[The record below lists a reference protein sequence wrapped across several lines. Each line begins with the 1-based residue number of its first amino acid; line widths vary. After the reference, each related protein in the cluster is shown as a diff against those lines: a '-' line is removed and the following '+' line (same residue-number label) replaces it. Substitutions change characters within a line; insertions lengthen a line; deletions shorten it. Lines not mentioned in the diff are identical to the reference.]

1 MKETMTP
8 MLGAFVRL
16 KSAIAVFVLGLVAL
30 FLGIGQKTFWAPP
43 ERVSVALPSSVQQAP
58 LTVVDPAFAKF
69 GDGKVDL
76 DVKGEGSFTVAI
88 GRPDDVAAWV
98 DKTAHNT
105 VKGLD
110 AEGKALDVQHVDG
123 EAKAPNPAD
132 ADIWASTQTGNGSLR
147 FPWSAPD
154 KGDWSLVI
162 ATDGTKPAP
171 SQLEFSYANDTS
183 TPWSVP
189 LMVLGGLLML
199 GALLFAFLFGK
210 GGSTPDKAVAAA
222 GTGPRKPRGTDAA
235 ADTTPAE
242 GESAKAETPED
253 AASAEGSDQPTE
265 TPAQDEGSTEKA
277 KDKPSAFRRIPA
289 VAGALS
295 VAVVGALGGVA
306 PAHADT
312 ATPSPAASEAASAGV
327 PVVTDD
333 QLKRILSSTADSVSS
348 ADAAKNAKDLG
359 ERASGEALSIRT
371 QNYKIRASATSHPA
385 VAPVAAQK
393 LLAQVV
399 PTERSWPR
407 TLTAVTQGPKNP
419 TPLILTLTQ
428 KSAREN
434 YKLVSASYLLPGN
447 TFPAMSADGVKTL
460 DAKSASGLTASP
472 TDAIAA
478 LVSRLKDPNGA
489 SKLKFGDNT
498 YFQQAEQQK
507 QDAIDPK
514 NNAAN
519 VKPGFDYKLIGQPD
533 AVFQSGDGGAVVV
546 ADLEFTITLVP
557 TNEGDTVDLSDQA
570 VATLAGTKK
579 TNKKVTQHF
588 IDSVT
593 LRIPPAGSKES
604 FTLLSADR
612 YLTGVKLG

>member
-1 MKETMTP
+1 M
-8 MLGAFVRL
+8 RL

-76 DVKGEGSFTVAI
+76 DIKGEGSFTVAV

-105 VKGLD
+105 VKGAD

-123 EAKAPNPAD
+123 DAKAPNPAT
-132 ADIWASTQTGNGSLR
+132 ADIWASTQSGNGELK
-147 FPWSAPD
+147 FAWSAPE

-162 ATDGTKPAP
+162 ASDGTKPAP

-210 GGSTPDKAVAAA
+210 GGSTPAKATAADGATTSGDADTVVAA
-222 GTGPRKPRGTDAA
+222 
-235 ADTTPAE
+235 PASE
-242 GESAKAETPED
+242 ASDAETTATEEKTAD
-253 AASAEGSDQPTE
+253 IAEPKNAE
-265 TPAQDEGSTEKA
+265 P
-277 KDKPSAFRRIPA
+277 KDKPSAFQRIPAIAGALSLA
-289 VAGALS
+289 VAGALGA
-295 VAVVGALGGVA
+295 AV
-306 PAHADT
+306 PAHAENS
-312 ATPSPAASEAASAGV
+312 PSSPAASDAGSGAV

-333 QLKRILSSTADSVSS
+333 QLKRILASTADAVST

-359 ERASGEALSIRT
+359 DRATGEALTIRT
-371 QNYKIRASATSHPA
+371 QNYKIRASASSHPA

-393 LLAQVV
+393 LLTQVV
-399 PTERSWPR
+399 PTDRAWPR
-407 TLTAVTQGPKNP
+407 TVTAVTQGAKNP

-460 DAKSASGLTASP
+460 DAKSANGLTASP

-478 LVSRLKDPNGA
+478 LVARLKDPNGSA
-489 SKLKFGDNT
+489 KLKFGDNT

-507 QDAIDPK
+507 KDAIDPK
-514 NNAAN
+514 NNGAN
-519 VKPGFDYKLIGQPD
+519 VKPGFDYKLLGQPD
-533 AVFQSGDGGAVVV
+533 AVFQSDDGGAVVV
-546 ADLEFTITLVP
+546 ADLEFTITLQP
-557 TNEGDTVDLSDQA
+557 TNDGDTVDLSDQA

>member
-16 KSAIAVFVLGLVAL
+16 KSAIAVFVLGLVVL

-76 DVKGEGSFTVAI
+76 DIKGDGAFTVAV

-105 VKGLD
+105 VKGAD

-123 EAKAPNPAD
+123 EAKAPNPAG
-132 ADIWASTQTGNGSLR
+132 ADIWASTQSGNGDLK
-147 FPWSAPD
+147 FAWSAPD
-154 KGDWSLVI
+154 QGDWSLVI
-162 ATDGTKPAP
+162 ASDGTKPAP

-210 GGSTPDKAVAAA
+210 GGSTPAKATAAGPASGGGTKTPSSKDAVA
-222 GTGPRKPRGTDAA
+222 DA
-235 ADTTPAE
+235 PA
-242 GESAKAETPED
+242 SDAETPASDDKASDIAEPKAGD
-253 AASAEGSDQPTE
+253 AENAE
-265 TPAQDEGSTEKA
+265 AQDAEP

-295 VAVVGALGGVA
+295 LAVVGALGGVA
-306 PAHADT
+306 PAHADS
-312 ATPSPAASEAASAGV
+312 ASPSPAASAAGSGDL

-333 QLKRILSSTADSVSS
+333 QLKRILSSTADAVSS

-359 ERASGEALSIRT
+359 DRATGEALTIRT

-385 VAPVAAQK
+385 VAPIAAQK
-393 LLAQVV
+393 LLTQVV
-399 PTERSWPR
+399 PTDRAWPR
-407 TLTAVTQGPKNP
+407 TVTAVTQGAKNP

-447 TFPAMSADGVKTL
+447 TFPAMSADGVKTR
-460 DAKSASGLTASP
+460 DAKSANGLTASP
-472 TDAIAA
+472 SDAIAA
-478 LVSRLKDPNGA
+478 LVARLKDPKGSA
-489 SKLKFGDNT
+489 KTKFGDNT
-498 YFQQAEQQK
+498 YFQQTEELK
-507 QDAIDPK
+507 NNVIDPK
-514 NNAAN
+514 NNGAD
-519 VKPGFDYKLIGQPD
+519 VKPAFDFKLVGQPD
-533 AVFQSGDGGAVVV
+533 AVYTSDDGGAVVV
-546 ADLEFTITLVP
+546 ADLEFTVTLTP
-557 TNEGDTVDLSDQA
+557 PNEGDTVDLADEA
-570 VATLAGTKK
+570 VSTLAGTKK
-579 TNKKVTQHF
+579 TNKKVTEHF

-593 LRIPPAGSKES
+593 LRIPPSGSKES

>member
-1 MKETMTP
+1 M
-8 MLGAFVRL
+8 RL

-76 DVKGEGSFTVAI
+76 DIKGEGSFTVAV

-105 VKGLD
+105 VKGAD

-123 EAKAPNPAD
+123 DAKAPNPAT
-132 ADIWASTQTGNGSLR
+132 ADIWASTQSGNGELK
-147 FPWSAPD
+147 FAWSEPE

-162 ATDGTKPAP
+162 ASDGTKPAP

-210 GGSTPDKAVAAA
+210 GGSTPAKATSTGGA
-222 GTGPRKPRGTDAA
+222 GSTTSGD
-235 ADTTPAE
+235 ADTVVEAPA
-242 GESAKAETPED
+242 SDASDAETT
-253 AASAEGSDQPTE
+253 ASEETAGVVEPKDVEPKNAEPKDSEAENAEP
-265 TPAQDEGSTEKA
+265 
-277 KDKPSAFRRIPA
+277 KDKPSAFQRIPAIAGALSLA
-289 VAGALS
+289 VAGALGA
-295 VAVVGALGGVA
+295 AV
-306 PAHADT
+306 PAHAESS
-312 ATPSPAASEAASAGV
+312 PSSPAASDAGSGAV
-327 PVVTDD
+327 PVVTHD
-333 QLKRILSSTADSVSS
+333 QLKRILSSTADAVGT

-359 ERASGEALSIRT
+359 DRATGEALTIRT
-371 QNYKIRASATSHPA
+371 QNYKIRASASSHPA

-399 PTERSWPR
+399 PTDRAWPR
-407 TLTAVTQGPKNP
+407 TVTAVTQGAKNP

-478 LVSRLKDPNGA
+478 LVARLKDPNGSA
-489 SKLKFGDNT
+489 KLKFGDNT

-507 QDAIDPK
+507 KDAIDPK
-514 NNAAN
+514 NNGAN
-519 VKPGFDYKLIGQPD
+519 VKPGFDYKLLGQPD
-533 AVFQSGDGGAVVV
+533 AVFQSDDGGAVVV
-546 ADLEFTITLVP
+546 ADLEFTITLEP
-557 TNEGDTVDLSDQA
+557 TNDGDTVDLSDQA

>member
-76 DVKGEGSFTVAI
+76 DIKGEGSFTVAV

-105 VKGLD
+105 VKGAD

-123 EAKAPNPAD
+123 DAKAPNPAT
-132 ADIWASTQTGNGSLR
+132 ADIWASTQSGNGELK
-147 FPWSAPD
+147 FAWSAPE

-162 ATDGTKPAP
+162 ASDGTKPAP

-210 GGSTPDKAVAAA
+210 GGSTPAKATATDGATTSGDADTVVAAPA
-222 GTGPRKPRGTDAA
+222 SEASDAETTAPEEKA
-235 ADTTPAE
+235 ADIAE
-242 GESAKAETPED
+242 PKGAEPEN
-253 AASAEGSDQPTE
+253 AEQ
-265 TPAQDEGSTEKA
+265 
-277 KDKPSAFRRIPA
+277 KDKPSAFQRIPAIAGALSLA
-289 VAGALS
+289 VAGALGA
-295 VAVVGALGGVA
+295 AV
-306 PAHADT
+306 PAHAENS
-312 ATPSPAASEAASAGV
+312 PSSPAASDAGSGAV

-333 QLKRILSSTADSVSS
+333 QLKRILASTADAVST

-359 ERASGEALSIRT
+359 DRATGEALTIRT
-371 QNYKIRASATSHPA
+371 QNYKIRASASSHPA

-393 LLAQVV
+393 LLTQVV
-399 PTERSWPR
+399 PTDRAWPR
-407 TLTAVTQGPKNP
+407 TVTAVTQGAKNP

-460 DAKSASGLTASP
+460 DAKSANGLTASP

-478 LVSRLKDPNGA
+478 LVARLKDPNGSA
-489 SKLKFGDNT
+489 KLKFGDNT

-507 QDAIDPK
+507 KDAIDPK
-514 NNAAN
+514 NNGAN
-519 VKPGFDYKLIGQPD
+519 VKPGFDYKLLGQPD
-533 AVFQSGDGGAVVV
+533 AVFQSDDGGAVVV
-546 ADLEFTITLVP
+546 ADLEFTITLEP
-557 TNEGDTVDLSDQA
+557 TNDGDTVDLSDQA

>member
-1 MKETMTP
+1 

-43 ERVSVALPSSVQQAP
+43 ERVSVALPASVQQSP

-76 DVKGEGSFTVAI
+76 DIKGEGSFTVAI
-88 GRPDDVAAWV
+88 GRPDDVEAWV
-98 DKTAHNT
+98 GKTAHNV

-132 ADIWASTQTGNGSLR
+132 ADVWASTQSGNGDLK

-162 ATDGTKPAP
+162 ASDGTKPAP
-171 SQLEFSYANDTS
+171 AQLELSYANDTS

-189 LMVLGGLLML
+189 LMVLGGVLML

-210 GGSTPDKAVAAA
+210 GGATPDKGVAAA
-222 GTGPRKPRGTDAA
+222 GAGPKDPENTGETTEPAAPEAGSTDAET
-235 ADTTPAE
+235 ADTVTKDALPAE
-242 GESAKAETPED
+242 PAEPQD
-253 AASAEGSDQPTE
+253 GAEEPVE
-265 TPAQDEGSTEKA
+265 

-295 VAVVGALGGVA
+295 LAFAGALGAVA
-306 PAHADT
+306 PAHAED
-312 ATPSPAASEAASAGV
+312 ASSSPAATTAGAAGSSDY
-327 PVVTDD
+327 PVMTDE
-333 QLKRILSSTADSVSS
+333 QLQRILSRTADAVSS

-359 ERASGEALSIRT
+359 ARAGGEALTIRT
-371 QNYKIRASATSHPA
+371 QNYKIRATASSHPA
-385 VAPVAAQK
+385 VAPVAAEK
-393 LLAQVV
+393 LLAKVV
-399 PTERSWPR
+399 PTTRSWPR
-407 TLTAVTQGPKNP
+407 TVTAVTQGAKNP

-428 KSAREN
+428 ASARDN
-434 YKLVSASYLLPGN
+434 YKLVSSSYLLPGN
-447 TFPAMSADGVKTL
+447 TFPAMSADGVKTPDL
-460 DAKSASGLTASP
+460 KSAEGLTASP
-472 TDAIAA
+472 SDAITA
-478 LVSRLKDPNGA
+478 LVARLKDPKGA
-489 SKLKFGDNT
+489 AKAKFGDNT
-498 YFQQAEQQK
+498 YFQQTEELKATVV
-507 QDAIDPK
+507 DPK
-514 NNAAN
+514 NNAAK
-519 VKPGFDYKLIGQPD
+519 VKPTFDFKLVGQPD

-546 ADLEFTITLVP
+546 ADLEFTVTLTP
-557 TNEGDTVDLSDQA
+557 PNAGDTVDLADQA

-579 TNKKVTQHF
+579 TDKKVTEHF

>member
-16 KSAIAVFVLGLVAL
+16 KSAIAVFVLGLVVL

-76 DVKGEGSFTVAI
+76 DIKGEGNFTVAV

-105 VKGLD
+105 VKAD

-123 EAKAPNPAD
+123 EAKAPNPAG
-132 ADIWASTQTGNGSLR
+132 ADIWASTQSGNGGLK
-147 FPWSAPD
+147 FAWAAPD

-162 ATDGTKPAP
+162 ASDGTKPAP

-210 GGSTPDKAVAAA
+210 GGSTPAKATAAGPAASPASKTPSGKDAVADAPASDADAA
-222 GTGPRKPRGTDAA
+222 VAGDKPADIAEPKAGEPKATGPQDA
-235 ADTTPAE
+235 E
-242 GESAKAETPED
+242 PE
-253 AASAEGSDQPTE
+253 
-265 TPAQDEGSTEKA
+265 
-277 KDKPSAFRRIPA
+277 DKPSAFRRIPA

-295 VAVVGALGGVA
+295 LAVVGVLGGVA
-306 PAHADT
+306 PAHADS
-312 ATPSPAASEAASAGV
+312 ASPSPAASAADSGDL

-333 QLKRILSSTADSVSS
+333 QLKRILSSTADAVSS

-359 ERASGEALSIRT
+359 DRATGEALTIRT

-393 LLAQVV
+393 LLTQVV
-399 PTERSWPR
+399 PTDRAWPR
-407 TLTAVTQGPKNP
+407 TVTAVTQGAKNP

-447 TFPAMSADGVKTL
+447 TFPAMSADGVKTR

-472 TDAIAA
+472 SDAITA
-478 LVSRLKDPNGA
+478 LVARLKDPKGSA
-489 SKLKFGDNT
+489 KAKFGDNT
-498 YFQQAEQQK
+498 YFQQTEELK
-507 QDAIDPK
+507 NNVIDPK
-514 NNAAN
+514 NNGAD
-519 VKPGFDYKLIGQPD
+519 VKPAFDFKLVGQPD
-533 AVFQSGDGGAVVV
+533 AVYTSDDGGAVVV
-546 ADLEFTITLVP
+546 ADLEFTVTLTP
-557 TNEGDTVDLSDQA
+557 PNEGDTVDLADEA

-579 TNKKVTQHF
+579 TNKKVTEHF

-593 LRIPPAGSKES
+593 LRIPPSGSKES